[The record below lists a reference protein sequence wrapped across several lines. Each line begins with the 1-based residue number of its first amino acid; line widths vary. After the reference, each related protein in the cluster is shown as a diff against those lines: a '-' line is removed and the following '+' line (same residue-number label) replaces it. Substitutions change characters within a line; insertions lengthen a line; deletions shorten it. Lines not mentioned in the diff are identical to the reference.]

1 MPWPLLLPLPNP
13 FCLLSCSLCIKKKLG
28 KSIQFIFLCYF
39 RGRNNFLV
47 KIWFLWLLWNVI
59 TVYIRQLIVKI
70 EIPAVNV
77 VGCRVEMV
85 IEVVTVQRIVL

>member
-1 MPWPLLLPLPNP
+1 MNPAANASCMIRPMP
-13 FCLLSCSLCIKKKLG
+13 LG
-28 KSIQFIFLCYF
+28 S
-39 RGRNNFLV
+39 GSRNNFLV